1 MGEKTTVGAM
11 CLRMQG
17 WVGGGGELED
27 AGSTGPEGV
36 ESPLPLREQGGGKGG
51 LRKRKVPQW
60 LKTKLRD
67 FAPDGRQ

>member
-1 MGEKTTVGAM
+1 MP
-11 CLRMQG
+11 
-17 WVGGGGELED
+17 ED
-27 AGSTGPEGV
+27 AGMGGWGRGPEGV

-51 LRKRKVPQW
+51 LRKRKVPHW